1 MAIPSIAA
9 STLVVAACALPF
21 ASTAHG
27 EVGTVPIPE
36 TPCNLPTA
44 SSLIIWTHAPPALD
58 RSVFVN
64 VTDEYN
70 CRPALDTWRAGEPS
84 GPGFCSKIA
93 WANDNP
99 GYSPVVPAPPLKK
112 VIDQVGDCGGSSETS
127 R

>member
-9 STLVVAACALPF
+9 STLLVAAFTLPF

-27 EVGTVPIPE
+27 EVGTAPIPE
-36 TPCNLPTA
+36 TPCNLPLA

-64 VTDEYN
+64 ETDEYN

-99 GYSPVVPAPPLKK
+99 GYSAVVPAPPLKK
-112 VIDQVGDCGGSSETS
+112 VVDQVGDCGTQ
-127 R
+127 